1 MGSASGIAISR
12 LLWLTGFFVF
22 VLHGANT
29 VFDVGAGRWE
39 WVTTQWTPV
48 IVFAICTATS
58 IIRGLS
64 YRRERAAWF
73 ALAVGLAFYALG
85 AAVLAVVT
93 LPSGFPA
100 VPDLLAWMLY
110 PAALLALWRLAGVQ
124 RRWPRADLRLDGVIG
139 GLAVASV
146 GVVIVFDVVI
156 DPLAPLA
163 GSPGNLVFV
172 MGDLLAIGFGI
183 GACALLGWRPSGA
196 LVTLILGFVALA
208 IDDTLFMSAVV
219 KGTFVPAG
227 PLDSYWLLAVLLI
240 TAAAAWAPPVPRLDK
255 SVKPTSVIA
264 FPVMFALM
272 TVVFAGYAALMRTH
286 NVLAIVLT
294 TLTLFAVVAR
304 FALTIRA
311 HLAMIELSEHDAVT
325 DPLTGL
331 GNRRKLRRDAEAL
344 FAEATLEHPVLFA
357 IFDLDGLKPYND
369 TYGHPAGDALLV
381 RLGAKLSSAMG
392 PTGCAYRIGGDEFCL
407 LLTGGSQQRDR
418 ALTAA
423 AAALT
428 DRSES
433 STIGNCYG
441 SVLVPSE
448 ATDVAEAMQ
457 HADRRLYTAK
467 FKRPNAAGR
476 EARETLRRILIDSD
490 PGFDDSHDVVG
501 RLVHAVAGRLGID
514 GEQLA
519 AVTHAAALRDIGRIA
534 IPDAIL
540 HKPGPLTDEEWQSMR
555 RHAAVGESVLL
566 SIPALKAAAHI
577 VRASHE
583 RYDGGG
589 YPDGLGGQQIP
600 LGARIIFACN
610 AYHAMITDRPHRAAM
625 SHADALAELHRHS
638 GTQFDPVVIETL
650 ASVLSTSDP
659 QARAPGSTSA
669 PTNPAPG
676 ES

>member
-1 MGSASGIAISR
+1 MGSASGVVISR
-12 LLWLTGFFVF
+12 LLWLVGFFVF
-22 VLHGANT
+22 MVHGANT

-39 WVTTQWTPV
+39 FVTTQWTPV
-48 IVFAICTATS
+48 VVFAICTGVSTV
-58 IIRGLS
+58 RGLS
-64 YRRERAAWF
+64 YRRERVAWF
-73 ALAVGLAFYALG
+73 ALAGGLAFYAAG
-85 AAVLAVVT
+85 AAVLAVVKVPT
-93 LPSGFPA
+93 GFPA

-110 PAALLALWRLAGVQ
+110 PAALVAMWRLAGSQ
-124 RRWPRADLRLDGVIG
+124 RSSPRADLWLDGVIG

-146 GVVIVFDVVI
+146 GAVVIFDVVI

-163 GSPGNLVFV
+163 GAPGNLVFIT
-172 MGDLLAIGFGI
+172 GDLLAVGFGI

-196 LVTLILGFVALA
+196 LVMLILGFVMLA
-208 IDDTLFMSAVV
+208 IDDTLFMSAMVN
-219 KGTFVPAG
+219 GTFVPAG

-240 TAAAAWAPPVPRLDK
+240 TAAAAWSPAIPRLGK

-264 FPVMFALM
+264 FPVMFAL
-272 TVVFAGYAALMRTH
+272 VAVAAAGCEALMR
-286 NVLAIVLT
+286 NRNALAITLT
-294 TLTLFAVVAR
+294 TLTMLAVVAR

-311 HLAMIELSEHDAVT
+311 HLAMIEVSERDAIT
-325 DPLTGL
+325 DALTGL
-331 GNRRKLRRDAEAL
+331 GNRRKLLRDAEAQ
-344 FAEATLEHPVLFA
+344 FAEATLDRPVLFA
-357 IFDLDGLKPYND
+357 IFDLDSLKLYND
-369 TYGHPAGDALLV
+369 THGHPAGDALLV
-381 RLGAKLSSAMG
+381 RLGAKLSSAVG
-392 PTGCAYRIGGDEFCL
+392 PTGRAYRIGGDEFCVL
-407 LLTGGSQQRDR
+407 LAGGSQHPDH
-418 ALTAA
+418 ALTVA

-540 HKPGPLTDEEWQSMR
+540 HKPGPLTDDEWQSMR
-555 RHAAVGESVLL
+555 RHAAIGESVLL
-566 SIPALKAAAHI
+566 SIPALRAAAPI

-589 YPDGLGGQQIP
+589 YPDGLGAEQIP
-600 LGARIIFACN
+600 LGARIIFACA
-610 AYHAMITDRPHRAAM
+610 AYHAMITDRPHRTAM
-625 SHADALAELHRHS
+625 SHADAQGELHRHS
-638 GTQFDPVVIETL
+638 GTQFDPAVIETL
-650 ASVLSTSDP
+650 ASVLSTFDLY
-659 QARAPGSTSA
+659 A
-669 PTNPAPG
+669 
-676 ES
+676 